1 MNALKLLT
9 TISLGAML
17 CLGTKAQDR
26 EVIAGIPVNYDESK
40 VGDYKVGLP
49 DPLTLQNGKKVT
61 TVREWE
67 KKRRTEIVKIFE
79 ENQFG
84 KWPARKPKLRYD
96 ITEDMGFEGTA
107 RRKQLTVYFSED
119 KEGPRVDVLI
129 YLPKDANG
137 PVPLLLNLSFMQN
150 NINVSDPGVKE
161 GRRWDAKTRTM
172 VPVKSM
178 GGGMR
183 GFGMDA
189 TIKKYLKEGFGF
201 ATLCY
206 TDIEPDFLNGATL
219 GVRGLYLKN
228 GATEPAADEWGAISA
243 WAWGVSNIM
252 DYFEKDKDIDAKRIA
267 LTGCSRLGKTTMWT
281 GAREQ
286 RIAVV
291 MASCSGEGGAA
302 MSRRVYGETVAHLT
316 EKTRFPYQF
325 AANYGKYGND
335 LTNMPMDA
343 HMLVALIAPRPLLLQ
358 TGNTDTWSDPK
369 GEFISAVEA
378 APVYQLYGK
387 STLGTDVMP
396 DADQPIYTTL
406 GYVMHDGGHG
416 VIPQD
421 WDYYL
426 EFMKRYL

>member
-1 MNALKLLT
+1 MNTLKLLT

-17 CLGTKAQDR
+17 CFGAQAQDR

-61 TVREWE
+61 TVKEWE
-67 KKRRTEIVKIFE
+67 KKRRPEIVKIFE

-137 PVPLLLNLSFMQN
+137 PVPLLFNLSFMQN

-219 GVRGLYLKN
+219 GVRGLYLKD

-316 EKTRFPYQF
+316 EKTRYPYQF

-358 TGNTDTWSDPK
+358 TGNTDNWSDPK

-378 APVYQLYGK
+378 APVYELYGK